1 MKTTGWSRTHSA
13 VAVALLAMAAPIGL
27 AAQTAEVAGAPAASM
42 APRSASATAVE
53 VGPTIDGR
61 LDDAAWQSAS
71 PLTGFVQYEPVEGA
85 PATEDGE
92 IRILFDAEA
101 LYVGAWM
108 YDSEPARIIPGE
120 RRRDGNMTGTDGFLI
135 VFDTYD
141 DGQSG
146 FVFGTTPGG
155 IEYDGQV
162 RGQGANTDWD
172 GSWTVAATTD
182 AQGWYAEMRIPFSTI
197 RYGADPEQSWGMNAT
212 RYIGRKNE
220 QDVWSPVLRQFGFY
234 RLTEA
239 GTLDG
244 MQPPPRRITTVTP
257 YVMSAAQRIPRID
270 DDIEYP
276 FEWGT
281 DAKVGI
287 TPSLAL
293 DLTYN
298 TDFAQVEVD
307 DQQVDLTRFSLFFP
321 EKHPFFLENA
331 DLFQVGINSFPAR
344 TAGRTALFH
353 SRMIGVADGQNVPI
367 DWGTRLS
374 GRAAGADIGL
384 LYMRTDELGCV
395 EVLGDRTCEQ
405 DPNAWAVARL
415 AYELPNRS
423 RVGAIFT
430 SRSNTEDSNDY
441 ARTYGI
447 DARLG
452 IGDEWTFTTVAGIT
466 EAPGLNDRNEV
477 FSFVGEY
484 LTRDWYIRGYFDQLA
499 ANFSPQVGFIPH
511 EAFRESNIRIE
522 RIWRPAAEAIRELRV
537 HTRRTRAH
545 TQCPSARCEEDHE
558 GRFDV
563 EELDI
568 FHVHMNLDWESGA
581 NFSPAINWVEER
593 LTEPFRV
600 RGTDIIVP
608 PGKYEGVT
616 SYATWR
622 TNPSA
627 TWSLNGRYDV
637 GTFLSGNRYGGNL
650 GVSVRRGATL
660 TAGIN
665 VSHNRIFLEEGDYN
679 TTLTRVNT
687 RYGFTE
693 NVFLQGVVQYSDQT
707 GAWSGNVRFG
717 WLDTAGTGLFLVYNE
732 RETLDSSGM
741 GGLFRGFRS
750 DAGDERTFVVKF
762 TRQFDVSGVTDF

>member
-1 MKTTGWSRTHSA
+1 MITTGWSRTLSIGA
-13 VAVALLAMAAPIGL
+13 AFVLTALPASLF
-27 AAQTAEVAGAPAASM
+27 AQASEVLTSGPASM
-42 APRSASATAVE
+42 APRTAGATAVE
-53 VGPTIDGR
+53 VGPTIDGV
-61 LDDAAWQSAS
+61 LDDAAWESAT
-71 PLTGFVQYEPVEGA
+71 PLSGWVQYEPLEGS
-85 PATEDGE
+85 PATEDTE
-92 IRILFDAEA
+92 VRIIFDADA
-101 LYVGAWM
+101 IYVGAWLR
-108 YDSEPARIIPGE
+108 DSEPARIIPGE
-120 RRRDGNMTGTDGFLI
+120 RRRDSMNSSDGFLI

-155 IEYDGQV
+155 IQYDGQV

-197 RYGADPEQSWGMNAT
+197 RYGAGADQSWGMNAT

-244 MQPPPRRITTVTP
+244 MQPPPRRVTTVTP
-257 YVMSAAQRIPRID
+257 YVLSSAQRIPRINED
-270 DDIEYP
+270 AGEPLDHIEYP
-276 FEWGT
+276 FEWGA

-321 EKHPFFLENA
+321 EKRPFFLENA

-353 SRMIGVADGQNVPI
+353 SRMIGVADGANVPI
-367 DWGTRLS
+367 DFGARLS
-374 GRAAGADIGL
+374 GRAMGTDVGL
-384 LYMRTDELGCV
+384 LYMQTDELTGV
-395 EVLGDRTCEQ
+395 Q
-405 DPNAWAVARL
+405 DPNGWAVARL

-430 SRSNTEDSNDY
+430 SRSNTEDSDDY
-441 ARTYGI
+441 ARTYGV

-452 IGDEWTFTTVAGIT
+452 IGDEWTFTTVAGLT
-466 EAPGLNDRNEV
+466 EAPGVDDHNEV
-477 FSFVGEY
+477 LSFVGEY

-499 ANFSPQVGFIPH
+499 TNFNPQVGFIPH
-511 EAFRESNIRIE
+511 EAFRESNLRIE

-545 TQCPSARCEEDHE
+545 TQCPSVRCEEDHD
-558 GRFDV
+558 GAYDV

-568 FHVHMNLDWESGA
+568 FHLHMNLDWESGA

-600 RGTDIIVP
+600 RGTDIVVP
-608 PGKYEGVT
+608 PAKYEGVT

-622 TNPSA
+622 TNPAA
-627 TWSLNGRYDV
+627 TFSLNGRYDV
-637 GTFLSGNRYGGNL
+637 GRFLSGNRYGGNL
-650 GVSVRRGATL
+650 GLSWRQGATL

-665 VSHNRIFLEEGDYN
+665 VSHNRIYLDEGDYT
-679 TTLTRVNT
+679 TTLTRVNA
-687 RYGFTE
+687 RYAFTE
-693 NVFLQGVVQYSDQT
+693 NVFLQGLVQYSDQSRQ
-707 GAWSGNVRFG
+707 WSGNVRFG

-732 RETLDSSGM
+732 RQTLDLKGI
-741 GGLFRGFRS
+741 GGIIPR
-750 DAGDERTFVVKF
+750 DAPDDTIERTFVVKF
-762 TRQFDVSGVTDF
+762 TRQFDVSRMTDF

>member
-1 MKTTGWSRTHSA
+1 MMIIRFAQQHLA
-13 VAVALLAMAAPIGL
+13 LAVALVAATLPSALSG
-27 AAQTAEVAGAPAASM
+27 QTAEVLTTPGAPSM
-42 APRSASATAVE
+42 APRTASASAVE
-53 VGPTIDGR
+53 VAPTIDGVM
-61 LDDAAWQSAS
+61 DDAAWQSATPFAGWVQAEPLEGS
-71 PLTGFVQYEPVEGA
+71 PASEGA
-85 PATEDGE
+85 EM
-92 IRILFDAEA
+92 RIVFDAEA

-120 RRRDGNMTGTDGFLI
+120 RRRDGNMSGSDGFLV

-155 IEYDGQV
+155 IQYDGQV

-172 GSWTVAATTD
+172 GSWTVGVTTN
-182 AQGWYAEMRIPFSTI
+182 AEGWFAEMRIPFSTI
-197 RYGADPEQSWGMNAT
+197 RYGGGAEQSWGMNAT

-257 YVMSAAQRIPRID
+257 YILSSAQRIPRLNED
-270 DDIEYP
+270 AGDPADHIEYP
-276 FEWGT
+276 FEWGA

-307 DQQVDLTRFSLFFP
+307 DAQVDLTRFSLFFP
-321 EKHPFFLENA
+321 EKRPFFLENA

-367 DWGTRLS
+367 DFGARLS
-374 GRAAGADIGL
+374 GRAGGTDVGL
-384 LYMRTDELGCV
+384 LYMQTDDLPGV
-395 EVLGDRTCEQ
+395 Q
-405 DPNAWAVARL
+405 DPNGWAVARL

-423 RVGAIFT
+423 RVGAIVT
-430 SRSNTEDSNDY
+430 SRSNTEDSDDY
-441 ARTYGI
+441 ARTYGV

-452 IGDEWTFTTVAGIT
+452 IGDEWTFTSVVGMTDT
-466 EAPGLNDRNEV
+466 PGVNDYNKV

-484 LTRDWYIRGYFDQLA
+484 LTRDWYIRGYFDQLGT
-499 ANFSPQVGFIPH
+499 NFNPQVGFIPH

-522 RIWRPAAEAIRELRV
+522 RIWRPASEAIRELRV

-545 TQCPSARCEEDHE
+545 TQCPSVRCEEDHD
-558 GRFDV
+558 GAYDV

-581 NFSPAINWVEER
+581 NFSPAINWWEER

-600 RGTDIIVP
+600 RGTTIVVP
-608 PGKYEGVT
+608 PGKYDGVV

-627 TWSLNGRYDV
+627 TFSLNGRYDI
-637 GTFLSGNRYGGNL
+637 GMFLSGNRYGGNV
-650 GVSVRRGATL
+650 GVSYRLGQTL
-660 TAGIN
+660 TAGMN
-665 VSHNRIFLEEGDYN
+665 VNHNRIYLEEGDYT
-679 TTLTRVNT
+679 TTLTRVNA
-687 RYGFTE
+687 RYAFTE
-693 NVFLQGVVQYSDQT
+693 NVFLQGLVQYSDQT
-707 GAWSGNVRFG
+707 DQWSGNIRFG

-732 RETLDSSGM
+732 RQTLLDVDGV
-741 GGLFRGFRS
+741 GGLFPR
-750 DAGDERTFVVKF
+750 DAVDGTVERTFVVKF
-762 TRQFDVSGVTDF
+762 TKQFDVSRLTGL